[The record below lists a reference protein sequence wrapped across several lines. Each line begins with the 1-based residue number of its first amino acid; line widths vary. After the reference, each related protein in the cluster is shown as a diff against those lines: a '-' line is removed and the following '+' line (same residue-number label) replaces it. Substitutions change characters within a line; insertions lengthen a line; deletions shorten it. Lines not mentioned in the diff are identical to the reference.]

1 MWLRGVNGLGVE
13 ATAGWRLREAVRVGV
28 ASKGGAWGGVVPVV
42 GAPNAYAALLAE
54 RAGLPLLYLSGSTL
68 SASSFGCPPTTA
80 RFIFAQHFSFYF
92 MFYLLFSFLCWYLHM
107 RADYQTWA

>member
-68 SASSFGCPPTTA
+68 SASSFGCPPTTP
-80 RFIFAQHFSFYF
+80 FIFAQLSFYF
-92 MFYLLFSFLCWYLHM
+92 IYCFIY
-107 RADYQTWA
+107 

>member
-68 SASSFGCPPTTA
+68 SASSFGCPPYSLHL
-80 RFIFAQHFSFYF
+80 IY
-92 MFYLLFSFLCWYLHM
+92 YLLFTFLFTCLSVHKYYFC
-107 RADYQTWA
+107 AC

>member
-1 MWLRGVNGLGVE
+1 MGVE
-13 ATAGWRLREAVRVGV
+13 ATAGWRLREAGRVGV

-68 SASSFGCPPTTA
+68 SASSFGCPPLLA
-80 RFIFAQHFSFYF
+80 SSSKLNILFIIYIIIFVQ
-92 MFYLLFSFLCWYLHM
+92 C
-107 RADYQTWA
+107 